1 LNISVHEAEKLSL
14 EAIGR
19 FVEAIEDIRFTG
31 QGRQQVYGWL
41 EQVLVQ
47 QEYCQQGKAARGLV
61 RRYIEKMT
69 GLSRAQVT
77 RLISRYTSTGRVQPT
92 VYRRRRFPDRYTRAD
107 IELLAS
113 VDEAHETLSGPATRR
128 ILEREAG
135 LYGKQEYARLAGI
148 SVAHLYNLRKS
159 QRYRERRLNYVKTRP
174 TAVSIGERR
183 KPDPRGQP
191 GYLRL
196 DTVHQGD
203 QPDAKGVFHINA
215 VDEVL
220 QGQVVG
226 ATPRISEAYLKPV
239 LEDMMRQ
246 FPFRIR
252 GFHTDN
258 GSEFINR
265 TVAELLNKLLIE
277 QTKSRPR
284 QSGDNG
290 LVETKN
296 GAVIRKH
303 IGYGYIDAAHADR
316 INSFYRAYLNP
327 YLNYHRPCAQADV
340 QIDEKGRK
348 RVRYRRYQTPLET
361 LLALD
366 KPAQF
371 LRQGLSINAL
381 KRIAAALSDTEAAR
395 RMQQAKNR
403 LFEKLRLTA
412 WHPRLEQRA
421 EEMTVHGKACGDKT
435 PHGFSKNLGNRES
448 RFPHSLRPGCDH

>member
-1 LNISVHEAEKLSL
+1 MHEAEKLSL

-19 FVEAIEDIRFTG
+19 FVEASEELRFEG
-31 QGRQQVYGWL
+31 ENRQQVYGWV

-47 QEYCQQGKAARGLV
+47 QEYAQQGKTARGLV

-69 GLSRAQVT
+69 GLSRSQVT
-77 RLISRYTSTGRVQPT
+77 RLIARYTATGRVRPT

-128 ILEREAG
+128 ILEREVE
-135 LYGKQEYARLAGI
+135 LYGKQEYVRLAAI

-159 QRYRERRLNYVKTRP
+159 QRYRERRLNYTRTRP
-174 TAVSIGERR
+174 TVVSIGERR
-183 KPDPRGQP
+183 KPDPQGQP

-203 QPDAKGVFHINA
+203 GPEAKGVYHINA

-220 QGQVVG
+220 QWQVVG
-226 ATPRISEAYLKPV
+226 STPRISEAYLKPV
-239 LEDMMRQ
+239 LEAMLRQ

-284 QSGDNG
+284 HSGDNG

-296 GAVIRKH
+296 GAIIRKH
-303 IGYGYIDAAHADR
+303 IGYGYIQAGHADR
-316 INSFYRAYLNP
+316 LNDFYREYMNP

-340 QIDEKGRK
+340 EIDLRGRK
-348 RVRYRRYQTPLET
+348 RVRYKRYQTPLET
-361 LLALD
+361 LLKLD
-366 KPAQF
+366 NPAQY

-381 KRIAAALSDTEAAR
+381 KRIAAAISDTEAAR
-395 RMQQAKNR
+395 RMQLAKNR
-403 LFEKLRLTA
+403 LFERLRLTA
-412 WHPRLEQRA
+412 
-421 EEMTVHGKACGDKT
+421 
-435 PHGFSKNLGNRES
+435 
-448 RFPHSLRPGCDH
+448 

>member
-1 LNISVHEAEKLSL
+1 MHEAEKLSL

-19 FVEAIEDIRFTG
+19 FVEASEELRFTS
-31 QGRQQVYGWL
+31 QDRQQVYGWV

-47 QEYCQQGKAARGLV
+47 QEYTQQGKAARGLV

-69 GLSRAQVT
+69 GMSRSQVT
-77 RLISRYTSTGRVQPT
+77 RLIARYAATGGVRPT

-128 ILEREAG
+128 ILEREHQ
-135 LYGKQEYARLAGI
+135 LYGKQEYARLAAV

-159 QRYRERRLNYVKTRP
+159 PRYRERRLNYTRTRP

-183 KPDPRGQP
+183 KPQPQGQP

-203 QPDAKGVFHINA
+203 QREAKGVYHINA

-220 QGQVVG
+220 QWQVVG
-226 ATPRISEAYLKPV
+226 STPRISEAYLKPV
-239 LEDMMRQ
+239 LENMLRQ

-265 TVAELLNKLLIE
+265 TVAELLEKLLIE

-296 GAVIRKH
+296 GAIIRKH
-303 IGYGYIDAAHADR
+303 IGYGYIDAGHADR
-316 INSFYRAYLNP
+316 LNGFYREYMNP
-327 YLNYHRPCAQADV
+327 YLNYHRPCAQAEV
-340 QIDEKGRK
+340 EIDHRGRK
-348 RVRYRRYQTPLET
+348 RVRYKRYQTPLET

-366 KPAQF
+366 NPAQY

-395 RMQQAKNR
+395 RMQLAKNR
-403 LFEKLRLTA
+403 LFERLRLTA
-412 WHPRLEQRA
+412 
-421 EEMTVHGKACGDKT
+421 
-435 PHGFSKNLGNRES
+435 
-448 RFPHSLRPGCDH
+448 

>member
-1 LNISVHEAEKLSL
+1 MSLKGRSCWVVNIRMDDAGKLSL

-19 FVEAIEDIRFTG
+19 FVGASEEIRFEG
-31 QGRQQVYGWL
+31 ENRQQVYAWV

-47 QEYCQQGKAARGLV
+47 QQFAQQGKAARGLV

-77 RLISRYTSTGRVQPT
+77 RLIAGYMASGRVRMT
-92 VYRRRRFPDRYTRAD
+92 VYRRRRFPQRYTRAD
-107 IELLAS
+107 IELLAA
-113 VDEAHETLSGPATRR
+113 VDEAHERLSGPATRR
-128 ILEREAG
+128 ILERELL
-135 LYGKQEYARLAGI
+135 LYKRPEYARLAGI
-148 SVAHLYNLRKS
+148 SVAHLYNLR
-159 QRYRERRLNYVKTRP
+159 QHARYRERLLVYTRTRP
-174 TAVSIGERR
+174 AAVSIGERR
-183 KPDPRGQP
+183 KPQPQPQP

-203 QPDAKGVFHINA
+203 QPGGEEKGVYHINA
-215 VDEVL
+215 VDEVT
-220 QGQVVG
+220 QWEVAGS
-226 ATPRISEAYLKPV
+226 TPRISEAYLKPV
-239 LEDMMRQ
+239 LEHMLRQ
-246 FPFRIR
+246 FPFRIL

-265 TVAELLNKLLIE
+265 IVAELLDKLRIE

-303 IGYGYIDAAHADR
+303 IGYGYIDAGHADR
-316 INSFYRAYLNP
+316 INDFYREYLNP

-340 QIDEKGRK
+340 EIDEKGRK
-348 RVRYRRYQTPLET
+348 RVRYKRYLTPLET
-361 LLALD
+361 LLRLD
-366 KPAQF
+366 KPAQY

-381 KRIAAALSDTEAAR
+381 ERVAGALSDTDAAR
-395 RMQQAKNR
+395 RMQQAKAK

-412 WHPRLEQRA
+412 
-421 EEMTVHGKACGDKT
+421 
-435 PHGFSKNLGNRES
+435 
-448 RFPHSLRPGCDH
+448 

>member
-1 LNISVHEAEKLSL
+1 MHEAEKLSL
-14 EAIGR
+14 EAICR
-19 FVEAIEDIRFTG
+19 FVEASEEIRFESAD
-31 QGRQQVYGWL
+31 RSQVYGWIERL
-41 EQVLVQ
+41 LVG
-47 QEYCQQGKAARGLV
+47 QEYVAQGKAARGLV

-77 RLISRYTSTGRVQPT
+77 RLIGRYTAQGRVQPT
-92 VYRRRRFPDRYTRAD
+92 IYRRSCFPQRYTRVD

-128 ILEREAG
+128 ILEREVQ

-159 QRYRERRLNYVKTRP
+159 QRYRERRLNYVTTRP
-174 TAVSIGERR
+174 TTVSIGERR
-183 KPDPRGQP
+183 KPDPQGQP

-203 QPDAKGVFHINA
+203 QPGGGGGAKGVYHINA

-220 QGQVVG
+220 QWQVVG
-226 ATPRISEAYLKPV
+226 STPRISEAYLKPV
-239 LEDMMRQ
+239 LEDMLRQ
-246 FPFRIR
+246 FPFRIK

-303 IGYGYIDAAHADR
+303 IGYGYIDAGHADR
-316 INSFYRAYLNP
+316 INSFYREYLNP

-340 QIDEKGRK
+340 EIDEKGRK
-348 RVRYRRYQTPLET
+348 HVRYKRYQTPLET
-361 LLALD
+361 LLALPH
-366 KPAQF
+366 PAQY
-371 LRQGLSINAL
+371 LRPGMSTNAL
-381 KRIAAALSDTEAAR
+381 KRIAAAISDTEAAR
-395 RMQQAKNR
+395 RMQQAKAK
-403 LFEKLRLTA
+403 LFDRLRLTA
-412 WHPRLEQRA
+412 
-421 EEMTVHGKACGDKT
+421 
-435 PHGFSKNLGNRES
+435 
-448 RFPHSLRPGCDH
+448 

>member
-19 FVEAIEDIRFTG
+19 FVEASEEIRFESEN
-31 QGRQQVYGWL
+31 RQQVYQWL
-41 EQVLVQ
+41 ERVLVQ
-47 QEYCQQGKAARGLV
+47 QEYAQQGKAARGLI

-77 RLISRYTSTGRVQPT
+77 RLIARYTGRGQVRPT
-92 VYRRRRFPDRYTRAD
+92 VYRRRRFPERYTRAD

-128 ILEREAG
+128 ILQREVQV
-135 LYGKQEYARLAGI
+135 YSRCEYTRLAGI

-159 QRYRERRLNYVKTRP
+159 RRYRDRRLNYVKTRP
-174 TAVSIGERR
+174 TAVLIGERR
-183 KPDPRGQP
+183 KPQPQGQP
-191 GYLRL
+191 GFLRL

-203 QPDAKGVFHINA
+203 QPGGGAGAKGVYHINA
-215 VDEVL
+215 VDEVTQWQL
-220 QGQVVG
+220 VG
-226 ATPRISEAYLKPV
+226 STPRISEAYLEPV
-239 LEDMMRQ
+239 LRAMLRQ
-246 FPFRIR
+246 FPFHIK

-303 IGYGYIDAAHADR
+303 IGYGYIDAGHADR
-316 INSFYRAYLNP
+316 INDFYREYLNP

-340 QIDEKGRK
+340 EIDEKGRK
-348 RVRYRRYQTPLET
+348 RVRYKRYQTPLET
-361 LLALD
+361 LLGLD
-366 KPAQF
+366 KPAQY
-371 LRQGLSINAL
+371 LSHGLSINAL
-381 KRIAAALSDTEAAR
+381 KRIAGALSDTDAAR
-395 RMQQAKNR
+395 RMQQAKTK

-412 WHPRLEQRA
+412 
-421 EEMTVHGKACGDKT
+421 
-435 PHGFSKNLGNRES
+435 
-448 RFPHSLRPGCDH
+448 

>member
-19 FVEAIEDIRFTG
+19 FVEASEELRFEG
-31 QGRQQVYGWL
+31 ENRQQVYGWV

-47 QEYCQQGKAARGLV
+47 QEYAQQGKTARGLV

-69 GLSRAQVT
+69 GLSRSQVT
-77 RLISRYTSTGRVQPT
+77 RLIARYTATGRVRPT

-128 ILEREAG
+128 ILEREVE
-135 LYGKQEYARLAGI
+135 LYGKREYVRLAAI

-159 QRYRERRLNYVKTRP
+159 QRYRERRLNYTRTRP
-174 TAVSIGERR
+174 TVVSIGERR
-183 KPDPRGQP
+183 KPDPQGQP

-203 QPDAKGVFHINA
+203 GPEAKGVYHINA

-220 QGQVVG
+220 QWQVVG
-226 ATPRISEAYLKPV
+226 STPRISEAYLKPV
-239 LEDMMRQ
+239 LENMLRQ

-284 QSGDNG
+284 HSGDNG

-296 GAVIRKH
+296 GAIIRKH
-303 IGYGYIDAAHADR
+303 IGYGYIQAGHADR
-316 INSFYRAYLNP
+316 LNDFYREYMNP

-340 QIDEKGRK
+340 EIDLRGRK
-348 RVRYRRYQTPLET
+348 RVRYKRYQTPLET
-361 LLALD
+361 LLKLD
-366 KPAQF
+366 NPAQY

-381 KRIAAALSDTEAAR
+381 KRIAAAISDTEAAR
-395 RMQQAKNR
+395 RMQLAKNR
-403 LFEKLRLTA
+403 LFERLRLTA
-412 WHPRLEQRA
+412 
-421 EEMTVHGKACGDKT
+421 
-435 PHGFSKNLGNRES
+435 
-448 RFPHSLRPGCDH
+448 

>member
-19 FVEAIEDIRFTG
+19 FVAASEELRVEG
-31 QGRQQVYGWL
+31 ENRQQVYGWV
-41 EQVLVQ
+41 EQVLVR
-47 QEYCQQGKAARGLV
+47 QEYAQQGKAARGLV
-61 RRYIEKMT
+61 RRYVEKMT
-69 GLSRAQVT
+69 GMSRAQVT
-77 RLISRYTSTGRVQPT
+77 RLIARYTATGQVRPT
-92 VYRRRRFPDRYTRAD
+92 IYRRRRFPGLYTRAD
-107 IELLAS
+107 VELLAS

-128 ILEREAG
+128 ILEREVE
-135 LYGKQEYARLAGI
+135 LYGKQEYVRLAAI

-183 KPDPRGQP
+183 KPQPQGQP

-203 QPDAKGVFHINA
+203 RPEAKGVYHINA

-220 QGQVVG
+220 QWQVVG
-226 ATPRISEAYLKPV
+226 STPRISETYLEPV
-239 LEDMMRQ
+239 LKAMMRQ
-246 FPFRIR
+246 FPFRIK

-303 IGYGYIDAAHADR
+303 IGYGYIDAGHADS
-316 INSFYRAYLNP
+316 INSFYREYLNP

-340 QIDEKGRK
+340 EIDEKGRK
-348 RVRYRRYQTPLET
+348 RVRYKRYQTPLET

-366 KPAQF
+366 KPAQY

-395 RMQQAKNR
+395 RMQQAKNK
-403 LFEKLRLTA
+403 LFEKMRLTA
-412 WHPRLEQRA
+412 
-421 EEMTVHGKACGDKT
+421 
-435 PHGFSKNLGNRES
+435 
-448 RFPHSLRPGCDH
+448 

>member
-1 LNISVHEAEKLSL
+1 MHEAEKLSL

-19 FVEAIEDIRFTG
+19 FVEASEELRFEG
-31 QGRQQVYGWL
+31 ENRQQVYGWV

-47 QEYCQQGKAARGLV
+47 QEYAQQGKTARGLV

-69 GLSRAQVT
+69 GLSRSQVT
-77 RLISRYTSTGRVQPT
+77 RLIARYTATGRVRPT

-128 ILEREAG
+128 ILEREVE
-135 LYGKQEYARLAGI
+135 LYGKQEYVRLAAI

-174 TAVSIGERR
+174 TVVSIGERR
-183 KPDPRGQP
+183 KPDPQGQP

-203 QPDAKGVFHINA
+203 GPEAKGVYHINA

-220 QGQVVG
+220 QWQVVG
-226 ATPRISEAYLKPV
+226 STPRISEAYLKPV
-239 LEDMMRQ
+239 LENMLRQ

-284 QSGDNG
+284 HSGDNG

-296 GAVIRKH
+296 GAIIRKH
-303 IGYGYIDAAHADR
+303 IGYGYIQAGHADR
-316 INSFYRAYLNP
+316 LNDFYREYMNP

-340 QIDEKGRK
+340 EIDLRGRK
-348 RVRYRRYQTPLET
+348 RVRYKRYQTPLET
-361 LLALD
+361 LLKLD
-366 KPAQF
+366 NPAQY

-381 KRIAAALSDTEAAR
+381 KRIAAAISDTEAAR
-395 RMQQAKNR
+395 RMQLAKNR
-403 LFEKLRLTA
+403 LFERLRLTA
-412 WHPRLEQRA
+412 
-421 EEMTVHGKACGDKT
+421 
-435 PHGFSKNLGNRES
+435 
-448 RFPHSLRPGCDH
+448 

>member
-1 LNISVHEAEKLSL
+1 VHDAEKLSL

-19 FVEAIEDIRFTG
+19 FVEASEELRFEG
-31 QGRQQVYGWL
+31 QNRQQVYGWL

-69 GLSRAQVT
+69 GMSRSQVT
-77 RLISRYTSTGRVQPT
+77 RLIARYTATGLVRPT
-92 VYRRRRFPDRYTRAD
+92 VYQRRRFPDRYTRAD

-128 ILEREAG
+128 ILEREVE

-148 SVAHLYNLRKS
+148 SVAHLYNLRKC
-159 QRYRERRLNYVKTRP
+159 QRYRERRLNYIKTRP

-183 KPDPRGQP
+183 KPDPQGRP

-203 QPDAKGVFHINA
+203 QPEAKGVFHINA

-220 QGQVVG
+220 QWQVVG
-226 ATPRISEAYLKPV
+226 STPRISEAYLKPV

-258 GSEFINR
+258 GSEFINK

-303 IGYGYIDAAHADR
+303 IGYGYIDAGHADR
-316 INSFYRAYLNP
+316 IDSFYRQFLNP
-327 YLNYHRPCAQADV
+327 YLNYHRPCAQPDV
-340 QIDEKGRK
+340 EIDEKGRK

-366 KPAQF
+366 KPAQY

-381 KRIAAALSDTEAAR
+381 KRIAAVLSDTEAAL

-412 WHPRLEQRA
+412 
-421 EEMTVHGKACGDKT
+421 
-435 PHGFSKNLGNRES
+435 
-448 RFPHSLRPGCDH
+448 

>member
-19 FVEAIEDIRFTG
+19 FVEASEEIRFESAE
-31 QGRQQVYGWL
+31 RSQVYGWVERL
-41 EQVLVQ
+41 LVG
-47 QEYCQQGKAARGLV
+47 QEYGTQGRAARGLL

-77 RLISRYTSTGRVQPT
+77 RLIGRYTNRGQVRPT
-92 VYRRRRFPDRYTRAD
+92 VYVRCCFPQRYTRAD

-128 ILEREAG
+128 ILEREVQ
-135 LYGKQEYARLAGI
+135 LYGKQEYARLARI

-183 KPDPRGQP
+183 KPDPQGQP

-203 QPDAKGVFHINA
+203 QPGGGGNKGVYHINA
-215 VDEVL
+215 VDEVS
-220 QGQVVG
+220 QWQVVG
-226 ATPRISEAYLKPV
+226 STPRISEAYLEPV
-239 LEDMMRQ
+239 LQAMLRQ
-246 FPFRIR
+246 FPFRIK

-303 IGYGYIDAAHADR
+303 IGYGYIDAGHADR
-316 INSFYRAYLNP
+316 INSFYREYLNP
-327 YLNYHRPCAQADV
+327 YLNYHRPCAQADIE
-340 QIDEKGRK
+340 IDEKGRK
-348 RVRYRRYQTPLET
+348 RVRYKRYQTPLET

-366 KPAQF
+366 KPAQY

-395 RMQQAKNR
+395 RMQQAKSR

-412 WHPRLEQRA
+412 
-421 EEMTVHGKACGDKT
+421 
-435 PHGFSKNLGNRES
+435 
-448 RFPHSLRPGCDH
+448 